1 MNGTSQSTSTA
12 LLKFRAYLRVHVF
25 LRSCPDLF
33 RASTETGK
41 APAAGAWMAGTR
53 PAMTEQRVIDNMT
66 EQRVIDKRQRSP
78 ERSTSI
84 EGFTLI
90 EVLVAFTIAALMLGA
105 MYEMLASDLR
115 SEGMAGSY
123 RDAVLIGQSALD
135 AVATVPISP
144 GKSFDRVG
152 SYEREIRI
160 TERPE
165 LKPAKARTDA
175 IPYQIEVRVSWR
187 VGIRQRSVD
196 LVTLRLAPPPRS

>member
-1 MNGTSQSTSTA
+1 MFFFGRARTCSGHPRKPARRPPPARGWLGRARTS
-12 LLKFRAYLRVHVF
+12 
-25 LRSCPDLF
+25 
-33 RASTETGK
+33 
-41 APAAGAWMAGTR
+41 
-53 PAMTEQRVIDNMT
+53 PAMTEQRVID
-66 EQRVIDKRQRSP
+66 KRSP
-78 ERSTSI
+78 EPSTST

-135 AVATVPISP
+135 AVATVPIGP
-144 GKSFDRVG
+144 GESFDRVG

-196 LVTLRLAPPPRS
+196 LVTLR